1 MRSIVVVY
9 RSTSGFTKKYAEW
22 IAEEL
27 KADRLDAK
35 KTTPDNIAKYDVV
48 IFGGSL
54 HAVGINGL
62 KIIKKHMPL
71 FSGKKVIVYAVGASP
86 QRENVLQEVKEHN
99 FNAEMADVAL
109 FYLQGGFNYSKLDFA
124 NKVLM
129 ALFWVRLK
137 LLRNRTSDEKGMLSA
152 YAKPLDRTRKENIKP
167 LVEYAK
173 KTNKREKSV

>member
-1 MRSIVVVY
+1 MPSIVVVY

-22 IAEEL
+22 IAVEL
-27 KADRLDAK
+27 KADLFDARK
-35 KTTPDNIAKYDVV
+35 VNAETIAKYDV
-48 IFGGSL
+48 IIYGGSL

-62 KIIKKHMPL
+62 KLIRTHMSL

-86 QRENVLQEVKEHN
+86 QRENVVQEVKEHN

-109 FYLQGGFNYSKLDFA
+109 FYLQGGFNYSKLDAA
-124 NKVLM
+124 NKVVM

-137 LLRNRTSDEKGMLSA
+137 LLRNRTPDEKGMLAA
-152 YAKPLDRTRKENIKP
+152 YSKPLDCTRKENIKQ

-173 KTNKREKSV
+173 R

>member
-1 MRSIVVVY
+1 MPSTIVVY

-27 KADRLDAK
+27 KADIFDAK
-35 KTTPDNIAKYDVV
+35 KTDAETIAKYDVV

-62 KIIKKHMPL
+62 KLIKNHLPL

-86 QRENVLQEVKEHN
+86 QRENVLNEVKEHN
-99 FNAEMADVAL
+99 FSPEMADVAL
-109 FYLQGGFNYSKLDFA
+109 FYLQGGFNYSKLDFT

-137 LLRNRTSDEKGMLSA
+137 LLRKRTSDEKGMLAA
-152 YAKPLDRTRKENIKP
+152 YSKPLDCTRKENIKP
-167 LVEYAK
+167 LIEYAK
-173 KTNKREKSV
+173 KN